1 MSFLETLTTSL
12 QRGGSRLMKAMGSEV
27 TVVPLVRMEGMIAP
41 GGRNQSALNLARV
54 EKLLD
59 KAFAMT
65 DAPAVAILINSPG
78 GSPVQSR
85 LICERIR
92 ALAEEKDKPV
102 LVFCEDLAASG
113 GYMIACAGD
122 EIFADPASVLGSIGV
137 ISASFG
143 FTEAMQRLGV
153 ERRIKT
159 AGESKVLADP
169 FSAETDAQK
178 KRMEKLLDAVH
189 KQFIALVKAR
199 RGDKLDAKKAKFD
212 GSIYTGEE
220 AVEAG
225 LADAIGDARSVL
237 RERYG
242 EKTRIK
248 TLAPPKG
255 GLLARFTSSAVD
267 VIETR
272 SAWDRFRL

>member
-1 MSFLETLTTSL
+1 MSILETFTTAMS
-12 QRGGSRLMKAMGSEV
+12 RAGSRLAKALGSDV
-27 TVVPLVRMEGMIAP
+27 VVVPLVRMEGMIAP
-41 GGRNQSALNLARV
+41 GGRSQGALSLARV

-59 KAFAMT
+59 KAFAYE
-65 DAPAVAILINSPG
+65 DAPAVAITVNSPG

-122 EIFADPASVLGSIGV
+122 EIFVDPASVVGSIGV

-143 FTEAMQRLGV
+143 FTGAMERLGV

-159 AGESKVLADP
+159 AGESKVLSDP
-169 FSAETDAQK
+169 FSEETDAQK
-178 KRMEKLLDAVH
+178 QRMERLLEAVH
-189 KQFIALVKAR
+189 KQFIALVKDR
-199 RGDKLDAKKAKFD
+199 RGERLKTDLARFD

-225 LADAIGDARSVL
+225 LVDSLGEARAVL
-237 RERYG
+237 RERFG
-242 EKTRIK
+242 EKVRIK
-248 TLAPPKG
+248 ALSPPKG
-255 GLLARFTSSAVD
+255 GLLARFTSSAMD

-272 SAWDRFRL
+272 AAWDRFSV